1 MGLKRQISK
10 KKNQKNQEFVDGH
23 VQIEDLNEKK

>member
-10 KKNQKNQEFVDGH
+10 KKNKNNKEFVDGH
-23 VQIEDLNEKK
+23 VQIEDLNKKK